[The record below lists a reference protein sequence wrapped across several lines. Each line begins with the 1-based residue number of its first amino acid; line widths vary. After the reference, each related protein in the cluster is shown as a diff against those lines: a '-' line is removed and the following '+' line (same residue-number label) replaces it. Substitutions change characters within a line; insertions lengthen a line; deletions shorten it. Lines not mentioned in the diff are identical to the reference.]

1 VVTAKRDVA
10 DMARSKPAFS
20 VSTPLRKTSLLG
32 AHHRHVSLVSTAH
45 APRAEVRAALAPP
58 KWVRVAVGIA
68 GFTVGALFPSF
79 PVKQRTDALFSVQ
92 PPVAAAMADETMQVP
107 VFKGNSPLPLSVLGI
122 RQEEFMSARELKSPK
137 TTQYSEAEEEIMELE
152 EDEVENAWFHNLQM
166 LWAGLASVGGIVV
179 LYKGGVLWER
189 WIQEQER
196 KDMEEEI
203 ELTGI
208 FIDPRAVRKEEDG
221 DGDQKKG
228 SNGDKGGADPSG
240 SDNPDAPPDSEM
252 PPDSIDSLE
261 RMFGKS

>member
-1 VVTAKRDVA
+1 
-10 DMARSKPAFS
+10 MARSKTAFS
-20 VSTPLRKTSLLG
+20 APAPLRKTLLLG
-32 AHHRHVSLVSTAH
+32 AHHRHVPLVSTAH
-45 APRAEVRAALAPP
+45 APRAEVSAALAPP

-79 PVKQRTDALFSVQ
+79 SAKQRNDALFSVH
-92 PPVAAAMADETMQVP
+92 PPVVAAMADETMQLP
-107 VFKGNSPLPLSVLGI
+107 VYGGKSALPLSVLGI

-208 FIDPRAVRKEEDG
+208 FIDPRAVRKEEDS

-228 SNGDKGGADPSG
+228 SNGNKDGPDPGGA
-240 SDNPDAPPDSEM
+240 DNPDAPPDSEM